1 MKTIQILVKYIERLC
16 QDNEWHI
23 IISDYYNV
31 LRDYE
36 SIRPYLAQNNWHT
49 NPYCMKVKES
59 KHFTRRCVALKNAG
73 RRNIKRRGTA
83 GWNFCYCGVAEYTL
97 PIFSGNIH
105 AFTVSVTGFLA
116 PKSQRILTAIA
127 NKTKSSLQEIE
138 SIRNENLKKITPVIE
153 QRLECYVAVIGNMLE
168 KILENNPLLTFKKDE
183 ASHEQKYVLTAIDYI
198 EKHYAEE
205 ITPEDVAEECNISL
219 SHLQHLFIKLTC
231 EGIAT
236 TIRRKRIERACEL
249 LISTHR
255 SVRDI
260 ALSCGFYDTNYF
272 SVVFKRIRG
281 MTPLEFRK
289 RKGQN

>member
-1 MKTIQILVKYIERLC
+1 MNTRDQTVQENLGLVHSCCKKFRGRGIEYDDLFSAGCLGLIKAVNNFNPDLGLQLSTYAVPVILGEIKRLFRDGGTIKVSRSVRELGLK
-16 QDNEWHI
+16 
-23 IISDYYNV
+23 IS
-31 LRDYE
+31 R
-36 SIRPYLAQNNWHT
+36 A
-49 NPYCMKVKES
+49 KE
-59 KHFTRRCVALKNAG
+59 HFTLMQG
-73 RRNIKRRGTA
+73 R
-83 GWNFCYCGVAEYTL
+83 E
-97 PIFSGNIH
+97 P
-105 AFTVSVTGFLA
+105 TVSELA
-116 PKSQRILTAIA
+116 DLTC
-127 NKTKSSLQEIE
+127 S
-138 SIRNENLKKITPVIE
+138 
-153 QRLECYVAVIGNMLE
+153 
-168 KILENNPLLTFKKDE
+168 
-183 ASHEQKYVLTAIDYI
+183 
-198 EKHYAEE
+198 
-205 ITPEDVAEECNISL
+205 TPEDVAEECNISL

>member
-1 MKTIQILVKYIERLC
+1 MKTVEILSKYVAKLC
-16 QDNEWHI
+16 EDNDWQI
-23 IISDYYNV
+23 IINDYYDV
-31 LRDYE
+31 LRNYE
-36 SIRPYLAQNNWHT
+36 SISPYLAQNNWHT
-49 NPYCMKVKES
+49 NPYCMKIKES
-59 KHFTRRCVALKNAG
+59 KQLFKRCAALKNAG

-83 GWNFCYCGVAEYTL
+83 GWNFCHCGVAEYTL

-127 NKTKSSLQEIE
+127 NKTKTSLQEIE

-205 ITPEDVAEECNISL
+205 ITPEDVAKKCNISL

-255 SVRDI
+255 SVREI
-260 ALSCGFYDTNYF
+260 AISCGFYDTNYF
-272 SVVFKRIRG
+272 SVVFKRVRG
-281 MTPLEFRK
+281 VTPLEFRK
-289 RKGQN
+289 GREQN